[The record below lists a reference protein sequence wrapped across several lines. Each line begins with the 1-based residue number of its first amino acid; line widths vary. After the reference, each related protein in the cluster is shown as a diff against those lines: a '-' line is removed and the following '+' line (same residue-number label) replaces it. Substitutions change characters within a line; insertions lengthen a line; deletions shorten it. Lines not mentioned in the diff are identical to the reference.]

1 MLEYAVKKIIT
12 NPTLMTKTSDI
23 IKIVDNRSNQTK
35 AFILPVSYEPLIDKL
50 EKEKKFKKWI
60 ENKKKELIKS
70 NSLNDDMSD
79 VMKSGIDSINEYLS

>member
-23 IKIVDNRSNQTK
+23 IKIVDNRSHQTK

-50 EKEKKFKKWI
+50 EKEKKFKKWV
-60 ENKKKELIKS
+60 ENKKEELKKS
-70 NSLNDDMSD
+70 NNLNDDVSD

>member
-60 ENKKKELIKS
+60 ENKKEELIKS